1 MVMLVTARTKDSEP
15 GLPCEDSSLPL
26 AYTSYPSSSGGARPD
41 IRPGPAAGTPCDD
54 PRVRLRTPLRGPR
67 DLAWGVIMSR
77 MSLAGEASRG
87 RARRTREGATDDP
100 VRFGLPRPICARAQ
114 GGTTSGWQPHA
125 LPACHAAPQAAQ
137 QAHEWPTSMPVGSS
151 TKTRPR
157 PTSAATVLL
166 FDSEWGQRPKY
177 STEEK
182 GRRSPSLSPTSC
194 IYRLHLDVNLVRIVV
209 LAEPKR

>member
-1 MVMLVTARTKDSEP
+1 MLVTARTKDSEP
-15 GLPCEDSSLPL
+15 GLPCEDSSRPL

-41 IRPGPAAGTPCDD
+41 IRAGPAAGTPCDD
-54 PRVRLRTPLRGPR
+54 PPNSSSQATCATPRSSRLGMGGHHESDVTRRRSEPRASPADSRGSHGRPRQIRAPDAHLRESPAGPGR
-67 DLAWGVIMSR
+67 HDLA
-77 MSLAGEASRG
+77 AA
-87 RARRTREGATDDP
+87 
-100 VRFGLPRPICARAQ
+100 CAA
-114 GGTTSGWQPHA
+114 
-125 LPACHAAPQAAQ
+125 ACHAAPQAAQ

-166 FDSEWGQRPKY
+166 LEWGQRPRY

-182 GRRSPSLSPTSC
+182 GRRSLSPTSC
-194 IYRLHLDVNLVRIVV
+194 IYRLHLIVNLVRIVV